1 MMKSIIHPKDRSFE
15 RRPSTSGRKE
25 PLALH
30 KRAWHWVCALPLAV
44 QVIVLVLLAVVL
56 AGLNL
61 LLFLLPVVIAVVIGL
76 WLWETIWPLVL
87 LRISKSNVRK
97 PAIRAT
103 KLDLWQWVRHL
114 AEMVVAMYAGMFVYM
129 ALIKRALIAVGL
141 AGLVSG
147 DLGYAWM
154 ILFMLAPM
162 VALMRFQGHPWRMSG
177 EMAVGMIA
185 PIIVCFGLVRLGIC
199 PLVPFLTWLSATT
212 VYGVAHDAMLLG
224 MIAVM
229 VYRRGM
235 YAHATL
241 APPPKTLVPA
251 DGMEV

>member
-1 MMKSIIHPKDRSFE
+1 MRV
-15 RRPSTSGRKE
+15 T
-25 PLALH
+25 
-30 KRAWHWVCALPLAV
+30 
-44 QVIVLVLLAVVL
+44 LV
-56 AGLNL
+56 
-61 LLFLLPVVIAVVIGL
+61 
-76 WLWETIWPLVL
+76 
-87 LRISKSNVRK
+87 
-97 PAIRAT
+97 
-103 KLDLWQWVRHL
+103 

-251 DGMEV
+251 DGTEV